1 MSVSSF
7 DLRAP
12 LTQGVT
18 VLEASAG
25 TGKTYTIAGLA
36 TRHVAD
42 GLPLDQLL
50 VVTFTRMATGE
61 LRERVRERFVTAER
75 ALSAVLAGGA
85 VPEDDELAVF
95 LASQDVEVRRDRLAR
110 AVANFDNATI
120 TTTHGFCLEAL
131 GSLGFTGD
139 VERDSVFVED
149 VSDLMDDVVNDLFVR
164 RFYGE
169 RPVFDRREA
178 MAIARA
184 AIEHPTARLVPD
196 DASPD
201 THAAMRVRLAG
212 AARAELERRKRIG
225 SLLTFDDLLTRLDSA
240 LRDEDGGD
248 QVAARLRERYRVVLV
263 DEFQDTD
270 PVQWRI
276 MQRAFD
282 HPDGTLIL
290 IGDPKQAIYAFRGA
304 DVFAYLE
311 ASRTATG
318 RGTLDMN
325 WRSDQRLLDAYD
337 LLFRRARLGH
347 PDIAY
352 RPTRAT
358 PEHVAPRLHGAPL
371 AAPLRIRVVNRRDAG
386 LTKRGFATKPAVR
399 SLIAA
404 DLAQDVV
411 ALLSAG
417 ATITRGTT
425 GDARVVKP
433 GDIAVLTRR
442 NADALSVQEALAAAG
457 VPAVIAGAGSVF
469 ATDAARDW
477 LALMEALE
485 RPSSIARVH
494 AAALTPFV
502 GWTAAEVACADDDRW
517 EDVHDRLHRWAEVL
531 RTNGVA
537 ALMQAVTVE
546 ASLPRRI
553 LAREDGE
560 RLLTDLRHIAQ
571 LLHAEAMDDGLGAAA
586 LTQWLRRRIV
596 EAQTEGDEERARR
609 LESDAAAVQVLTIH
623 RSKGLEFP
631 IVYCPFLWDPSWI
644 PDEQLPV
651 FFHDATADDE
661 RTLDVGLSGA
671 AYRDH
676 RAAQEAEERG
686 EDLRLAY
693 VALTRARHQAVLWWA
708 GTWGSQHSP
717 LSRLVFGQA
726 EDGAIP
732 ADGGRDVPSDAV
744 AREAFESLG
753 GDGCISVE
761 SVGRP
766 VEAAP
771 WAHRGDPEADL
782 AAATFGRT
790 VDRTWR
796 RTSYS
801 DITAPAYDAGSS
813 EPETDEVEDE
823 HAAVLVAPERG
834 GEEELRAVPSL
845 LADLPSGTR
854 FGTLVHDVFEAA
866 DFATVGLEA
875 ELLRCVIEA
884 QAFRRVEIGDPAVLA
899 RGLAASLR
907 TPLGGLLDEAPL
919 SSVSRADRLDEL
931 GFELPLAGA
940 ASPRRIGALLREH
953 LPADDPLFAYADRL
967 EDPLLRPVLRGFLT
981 GSIDLTFRVG
991 GRFAIVDYKT
1001 NWLGEPDTP
1010 LTAWHYRPAALRAEM
1025 LHVHYA
1031 LQALLYTCALHR
1043 YLRWRVDGYSPD
1055 RDLAG
1060 VFYLFVRGMSG
1071 EETPRVDGVPCGVFS
1086 WRPPGALVEAMSDL
1100 LDEG

>member
-1 MSVSSF
+1 MTGAF

-12 LTQGVT
+12 LQRGVT

-36 TRHVAD
+36 TRHVAA
-42 GLPLDQLL
+42 GLPLEQLL

-75 ALSAVLAGGA
+75 ALSAVLAGGS
-85 VPEDDELAVF
+85 VPEGDDLAAF
-95 LASQDVEVRRDRLAR
+95 LAAEDVETRRHHLAR

-201 THAAMRVRLAG
+201 THAAMRVRLAR
-212 AARAELERRKRIG
+212 AARGELERRKRIG

-240 LRDEDGGD
+240 LRDPEGGG
-248 QVAARLRERYRVVLV
+248 QVADRLRERYRVVLV

-311 ASRTATG
+311 AARTATG

-358 PEHVAPRLHGAPL
+358 PEHVAPRLHGAPV
-371 AAPLRIRVVNRRDAG
+371 ATPLRVRIVDRRAAG
-386 LTKRGFATKPAVR
+386 TTKKGFASKPGVR
-399 SLIAA
+399 EVVAA

-411 ALLSAG
+411 ALLASGATVAG
-417 ATITRGTT
+417 AP
-425 GDARVVKP
+425 VVP

-442 NADALSVQEALAAAG
+442 NADAASVQEALAAAG

-485 RPSSIARVH
+485 RPSSVARVH
-494 AAALTPFV
+494 AAALTPFL
-502 GWTAAEVACADDDRW
+502 GWTAAEVACADDDAW
-517 EDVHDRLHRWAEVL
+517 EDVHDRLHTWAEVL

-546 ASLPRRI
+546 AELPRRI
-553 LAREDGE
+553 LSREDGE

-596 EAQTEGDEERARR
+596 EAKTEGDEERARR

-651 FFHDATADDE
+651 FFHDSTADDE

-676 RAAQEAEERG
+676 RAVQEAEERG

-717 LSRLVFGQA
+717 LSRLVFAQA
-726 EDGAIP
+726 DDGTIP
-732 ADGGRDVPSDAV
+732 ADGGRDVPSDAA
-744 AREAFESLG
+744 ARAAFEALG

-761 SVGRP
+761 DVAVAGSLVPWSAPGDEG
-766 VEAAP
+766 EA
-771 WAHRGDPEADL
+771 L
-782 AAATFGRT
+782 AAAAFGRS

-801 DITAPAYDAGSS
+801 DITAPAHESGF
-813 EPETDEVEDE
+813 EPELDEVADE
-823 HAAVLVAPERG
+823 RAAVVVAG
-834 GEEELRAVPSL
+834 ASVEEEPLREVPSP
-845 LADLPSGTR
+845 LADLPGGTR
-854 FGTLVHDVFEAA
+854 VGTLVHDVFEAV
-866 DFATVGLEA
+866 DFTAVDLVAEMRGAVEEA
-875 ELLRCVIEA
+875 RA
-884 QAFRRVEIGDPAVLA
+884 YRRVEIGDAGVLA
-899 RGLAASLR
+899 GALAAAVETPLGPLLGDASLR
-907 TPLGGLLDEAPL
+907 
-919 SSVSRADRLDEL
+919 SVAAGDRLDEL

-940 ASPRRIGALLREH
+940 GSPRGIGALLRSM
-953 LPADDPLFAYADRL
+953 LPTDDPLFAYADRL
-967 EDPLLRPVLRGFLT
+967 DDPLLRPVLRGYLT
-981 GSIDLTFRVG
+981 GSIDLTFRTAD
-991 GRFAIVDYKT
+991 GRFAIADYKT
-1001 NWLGEPDTP
+1001 NRLGDFDAP
-1010 LTAWHYRPAALRAEM
+1010 LTLRDYRPAAVTDEMLRA
-1025 LHVHYA
+1025 HYA
-1031 LQALLYTCALHR
+1031 LQALLYTVALHR
-1043 YLRWRVDGYSPD
+1043 YLRWRVADYAPE
-1055 RDLAG
+1055 RDIAG
-1060 VFYLFVRGMSG
+1060 VFYLFVRGMAG
-1071 EETPRVDGVPCGVFS
+1071 PDTPRVDGVPCGVFA
-1086 WRPPGALVEAMSDL
+1086 WRPPGELVVALSDL
-1100 LDEG
+1100 LDGGE